1 MDDNKCV
8 ICEATHRDTYLT
20 NKGRICTKCFD
31 GFINEWEER
40 NREFDKNWK
49 KKKQSD
55 YCLFYIDNAG
65 CRFKITPSRW
75 NIKNIRNRLEVK
87 ENGMV

>member
-1 MDDNKCV
+1 MNYASKEDVMQCLAMMKEICDNQ
-8 ICEATHRDTYLT
+8 
-20 NKGRICTKCFD
+20 
-31 GFINEWEER
+31 
-40 NREFDKNWK
+40 
-49 KKKQSD
+49 KQCD